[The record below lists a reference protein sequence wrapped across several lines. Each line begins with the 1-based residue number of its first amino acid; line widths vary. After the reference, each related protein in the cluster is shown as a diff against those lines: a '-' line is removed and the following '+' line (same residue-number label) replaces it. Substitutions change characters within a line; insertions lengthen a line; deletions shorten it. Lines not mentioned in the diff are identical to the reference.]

1 MHQSTSV
8 RQHRKARL
16 WILGIL
22 IMIVGTSL
30 LATQLLTHTPAT
42 PANHVPQE
50 GLLSENLSPFLPP
63 SPSATIFPLPSA
75 TPTPPPVILYIS
87 GAVFA
92 PGVYMLPANARLY
105 DVVLVAGGLTNH
117 ADTTRINLAAY
128 IYDADH
134 IHIPYKGE
142 ALPPDYA
149 PITDVADPAQTAA
162 DLININIATADE
174 LEKLKGIGKV
184 IANRIIAYR
193 LSHGEFSS
201 LEDLQNIQGIS
212 AAMVDELSAS
222 LTVGQ

>member
-8 RQHRKARL
+8 RHRKARL

-50 GLLSENLSPFLPP
+50 GLLSDNLSPFLPSP
-63 SPSATIFPLPSA
+63 PSATISPLPSA

-142 ALPPDYA
+142 ASPPDYA
-149 PITDVADPAQTAA
+149 PITDVADRHKQQQNSSISTPPQQM
-162 DLININIATADE
+162 NSKNSKE
-174 LEKLKGIGKV
+174 LARSLQIV
-184 IANRIIAYR
+184 LLRIVY
-193 LSHGEFSS
+193 LMGSS
-201 LEDLQNIQGIS
+201 LRWKTSRTFKALVPQWLMNLAHLLQ
-212 AAMVDELSAS
+212 
-222 LTVGQ
+222 

>member
-1 MHQSTSV
+1 
-8 RQHRKARL
+8 
-16 WILGIL
+16 
-22 IMIVGTSL
+22 
-30 LATQLLTHTPAT
+30 
-42 PANHVPQE
+42 
-50 GLLSENLSPFLPP
+50 
-63 SPSATIFPLPSA
+63 
-75 TPTPPPVILYIS
+75 
-87 GAVFA
+87 
-92 PGVYMLPANARLY
+92 MLPANARLY

-142 ALPPDYA
+142 ASPPDYA
-149 PITDVADPAQTAA
+149 PITDVADPAQTTAE
-162 DLININIATADE
+162 LININTATADE